1 MLKLKNKKIILLS
14 GVTSDI
20 GKKTITKLLSDD
32 ENYIIGI
39 ARKKTISNINL
50 TKRYNNLTIQ
60 YLDLLNENSL
70 KKLTIFLK
78 KKFIKIDILINLA
91 GGCNSMKKSFDCN
104 KEDFIK
110 QFEKNFLTNYN
121 LTKSVFNLLKKSK
134 EKKIINIS
142 STVSIKPGYMNPH
155 YSASKAALDNFTKY
169 LSNNYSKYGFKINT
183 LTVGVLKNSKMKSAL
198 KRIIDENDLRINT
211 VSELIN
217 FEKNKIP
224 LKKFGSSEDIANII
238 YFLSNNE
245 NQWIAGSNF
254 IIDGGKLNIN

>member
-1 MLKLKNKKIILLS
+1 MSKLKNKKIILMS
-14 GVTSDI
+14 GISSDI
-20 GKKTITKLLSDD
+20 GKKTIIKLLSNDK
-32 ENYIIGI
+32 NYIIGV
-39 ARKKTISNINL
+39 ARKKIVSNINL
-50 TKRYNNLTIQ
+50 IKKHKNLTIQ

-70 KKLTIFLK
+70 QKLVIFLK
-78 KKFIKIDILINLA
+78 QNFTKIDVLINLA

-104 KEDFIK
+104 REDFIR

-121 LTKSVFNLLKKSK
+121 LTKSVFNLLTKSK

-155 YSASKAALDNFTKY
+155 YSASKAAVDNFTKY

-183 LTVGVLKNSKMKSAL
+183 ITVGVLKNSKMKSAL
-198 KRIIDENDLRINT
+198 KRIIHENDLQINT
-211 VSELIN
+211 VNELIN

-224 LKKFGSSEDIANII
+224 LKKFGSSEDLANII
-238 YFLSNNE
+238 YFLSDNE

-254 IIDGGKLNIN
+254 IVDGGKLNIN